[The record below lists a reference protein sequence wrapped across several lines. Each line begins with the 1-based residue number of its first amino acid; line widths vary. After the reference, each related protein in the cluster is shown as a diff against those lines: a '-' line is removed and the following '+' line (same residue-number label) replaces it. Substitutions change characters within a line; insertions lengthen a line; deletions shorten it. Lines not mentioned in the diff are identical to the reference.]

1 LSCAF
6 SRIKKKVLVLDKN
19 EYYGGKH
26 STFSLEEM
34 NKIPFQIIHQ
44 MESNPDLMKSSRRF
58 NIDLTCKPLFSNG
71 PLIQQMIKSG
81 IGRNMEFKII
91 NFQFLFLDSQF
102 IRIPTTKGD
111 IFKNKYLKL
120 TEKTYLMKFISQN
133 RDEIQNRGKESFIQ
147 YLEENK
153 LNERLQKIILYSI
166 ALLPSKKD
174 ITLEEGMKR
183 LELFISSIGRF
194 GSSSP
199 FLYPLYG
206 MSELPQLF
214 CRSSSVYGISIIYNL
229 RGYFCVE
236 KRSEGIKKE

>member
-6 SRIKKKVLVLDKN
+6 SRINKKVLVLDKN

-26 STFSLEEM
+26 STFSLEELSQL
-34 NKIPFQIIHQ
+34 PLEIIHQ
-44 MESNPDLMKSSRRF
+44 TELNSELKKSSRRF

-71 PLIQQMIKSG
+71 SLIQQMIRSG
-81 IGRNMEFKII
+81 IGRNMEFKVI
-91 NFQFLFLDSQF
+91 NHQFLFLDSQF
-102 IRIPTTKGD
+102 IRVPTTKGD

-120 TEKTYLMKFISQN
+120 TEKTYLMKFISQ
-133 RDEIQNRGKESFIQ
+133 KEDILEKKKDSFLK

-153 LNERLQKIILYSI
+153 LSERLQQIILYSI
-166 ALLPSKKD
+166 ALLPSKRD
-174 ITLEEGMKR
+174 VTLEEGMKR
-183 LELFISSIGRF
+183 LDLFISSIGRF

-214 CRSSSVYGISIIYNL
+214 CRSSSVYGLCEDLLIS
-229 RGYFCVE
+229 
-236 KRSEGIKKE
+236 SS